1 MYEHLNTATAFLSPH
16 STTATILET
25 LLCMRFLF
33 VLVLSPFTHKNVS
46 RHFYKWAFKQLCI
59 DVHRCQNGGT
69 LLLSLGRHSG
79 HVVCDIELEN
89 CTDSIKTV
97 VQETARMASLPAG
110 APRNIIGIFMENVF
124 TAGGCIT
131 ARHQHCRLL

>member
-1 MYEHLNTATAFLSPH
+1 MYQDTFINWHLNK
-16 STTATILET
+16 
-25 LLCMRFLF
+25 C
-33 VLVLSPFTHKNVS
+33 VLM
-46 RHFYKWAFKQLCI
+46 CI
-59 DVHRCQNGGT
+59 AVKIGERY
-69 LLLSLGRHSG
+69 SSARARHSG

-110 APRNIIGIFMENVF
+110 AARNIIGIFMENVF

-131 ARHQHCRLL
+131 ARHQH